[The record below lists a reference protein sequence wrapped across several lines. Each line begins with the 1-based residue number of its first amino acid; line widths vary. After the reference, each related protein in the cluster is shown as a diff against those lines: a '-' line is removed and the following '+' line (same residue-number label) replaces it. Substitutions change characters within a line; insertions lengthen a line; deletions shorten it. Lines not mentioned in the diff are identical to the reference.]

1 MGKWIRRFIYI
12 VLVIEIVFAL
22 SGAYNKLLD
31 MEVISGFSLDGFRTF
46 MSYFFAVYIFLIML
60 LVFFE
65 HRNPSK
71 MIAWL
76 LVLAVLPGA
85 GFVFY
90 ILFGR
95 NIGKK
100 RRSTR
105 KKAKD
110 ENRMAYAA
118 KIQKDIIRYVSYFD
132 EMNSPVASRL
142 SHLLLDASDAPF
154 LINNRV
160 NILTNGDETFSK
172 ILYALESA
180 EHHIHL
186 EYYIIRDDKIGTEI
200 KNVLIRKA
208 KAGVQVRLIYDSVG
222 CWKLS
227 AKYLHDLRLAG
238 VELYPFFPVALPIL
252 SRELN
257 YRNHRKIIVVDGK
270 IGFVGGLNI
279 GDEYLSRSKQF
290 GFWRDT
296 HLAIWGE
303 AVYGLQNTF
312 LNDWNF
318 VSRQEVQDE
327 AFFPKQEHQG
337 DTIVQ
342 IAASGPDSK
351 WHSIEQAYF
360 TLVSS
365 AKSRVYITSPYLVPG
380 ESLMAALKTAALSGV
395 DVRII
400 IPAKPDHFLV
410 YWASRDNV
418 ESLLEAGVRI
428 YAYEKGFVHSKSIVV
443 DSEVSTVGTANF
455 DMRSF
460 QINFEVNAFVYDVD
474 VAKRLEKDFF
484 EDLDVSKEIVLEE
497 HAKRGIHIRF
507 FESIGRLV
515 SPLQ

>member
-1 MGKWIRRFIYI
+1 MGKWIRRSIFIL
-12 VLVIEIVFAL
+12 LVVEIVFAL
-22 SGAYNKLLD
+22 SGAYDKLL
-31 MEVISGFSLDGFRTF
+31 EQEIISAFSWDGFRTF
-46 MSYFFAVYIFLIML
+46 MSWFFAVYIFLIMA

-65 HRNPSK
+65 NKNPSK

-76 LVLAVLPGA
+76 LVLAVLPGV

-95 NIGKK
+95 NIGKR

-105 KKAKD
+105 KKEKD

-118 KIQKDIIRYVSYFD
+118 KIQRDIMRFVSYFD

-142 SHLLLDASDAPF
+142 AMLLLESADSPF

-160 NILTNGDETFSK
+160 DILTNGDDTFSK

-180 EHHIHL
+180 EDHIHM

-208 KAGVQVRLIYDSVG
+208 KAGVKVRLIYDSVG

-227 AKYLHDLRLAG
+227 AKYLHDLKLAG
-238 VELYPFFPVALPIL
+238 VEVFPFFPVALPIL

-270 IGFVGGLNI
+270 VGFVGGLNI
-279 GDEYLSRSKQF
+279 GDEYLGKSKQF

-296 HLAIWGE
+296 HMAIWGE

-312 LNDWNF
+312 INDWNF
-318 VSRQEVQDE
+318 VSRQVIKSD
-327 AFFPKQEHQG
+327 AFFPKQDHQG

-342 IAASGPDSK
+342 VASSGPDSD

-360 TLVSS
+360 TMVSS
-365 AKSRVYITSPYLVPG
+365 AKSHIYITTPYLVPG
-380 ESLMAALKTAALSGV
+380 ESLMSALRTAALSGV

-418 ESLLEAGVRI
+418 ETLLEAGVKI
-428 YAYEKGFVHSKSIVV
+428 YAYEKGFVHGKVIIV

-455 DMRSF
+455 DLRSF
-460 QINFEVNAFVYDVD
+460 RINFEVNAFVYDSD

-484 EDLDVSKEIVLEE
+484 EDLDTSREIVLDQ
-497 HAKRGIHIRF
+497 HSKRGIHIRF
-507 FESIGRLV
+507 LESIGRLV

>member
-1 MGKWIRRFIYI
+1 MGKWIRRSIFFLII
-12 VLVIEIVFAL
+12 IEIVFAL
-22 SGAYNKLLD
+22 SGAYDKMLE
-31 MEVISGFSLDGFRTF
+31 MEIIAAFSWDGFRVF
-46 MSYFFAVYIFLIML
+46 MSWFFAVYIFLIMA

-65 HRNPSK
+65 NKNPSK

-76 LVLAVLPGA
+76 LVLAVLPGV

-95 NIGKK
+95 NIAKR
-100 RRSTR
+100 RRST
-105 KKAKD
+105 KKKNTD

-118 KIQKDIIRYVSYFD
+118 KIQRDIMRYVTYFK

-142 SHLLLDASDAPF
+142 AMLLMNSADAPF

-160 NILTNGDETFSK
+160 DILTNGDETFSK

-180 EHHIHL
+180 KDHIHM

-200 KNVLIRKA
+200 KNVLIKKA
-208 KAGVQVRLIYDSVG
+208 KEGIKVRLIYDSVG

-227 AKYLHDLRLAG
+227 AKYVHDLKLAG
-238 VELYPFFPVALPIL
+238 VEMYPFFPVALPIL

-257 YRNHRKIIVVDGK
+257 YRNHRKIVVVDGRV
-270 IGFVGGLNI
+270 GFVGGLNI
-279 GDEYLSRSKQF
+279 GDEYLGRSKQF

-296 HLAIWGE
+296 HMAIWGE

-312 LNDWNF
+312 INDWNF
-318 VSRQEVQDE
+318 VSRQTLDSEV
-327 AFFPKQEHQG
+327 FFPKQAHQG

-342 IAASGPDSK
+342 IAASGPDSE

-360 TLVSS
+360 TMVSS
-365 AKSRVYITSPYLVPG
+365 AKSRVYITTPYLVPG
-380 ESLMAALKTAALSGV
+380 ESMMSALKTAALSGV
-395 DVRII
+395 DVRIV

-410 YWASRDNV
+410 YWASRDNI

-428 YAYEKGFVHSKSIVV
+428 YAYEKGFVHSKVVIV

-455 DMRSF
+455 DLRSF
-460 QINFEVNAFVYDVD
+460 QINFEVNAFIYDGD
-474 VAKRLEKDFF
+474 VAQKLERDFF
-484 EDLDVSKEIVLEE
+484 NDLDASSEINLET
-497 HAKRGIHIRF
+497 HLNRGIHIRF
-507 FESIGRLV
+507 LESLGRLV